1 MSSYK
6 SGNVVIRFWD
16 LALREHARYNKA
28 GVYDEPLSSFF
39 RNVDTSSGN
48 ITEHPLGDGKTKIQ
62 TLKARESVVGGL
74 LKGPLGELF
83 DNRQLI
89 TDVSGSGN
97 NWVVGNRTYGSK
109 YHDQIV
115 DTVRRSAESCDHL
128 QSFFMMHSMGG
139 GTGSGVGTRILE
151 ILRDEYPDVHRFSV
165 VVYPS
170 EKDDVITSPYNCVLA
185 HRELTENADC
195 VLPIENQ
202 ALSDICGKAVAS
214 QSKHTS
220 SSARQCSSITKD
232 KPFDEMNNVVANLLL
247 ALTSASRFEG
257 SLNVDLNEI
266 TMNLVPFPRLHYL
279 VTITKCAYQCYLLPH
294 RLDQSFSDAFSPEYQ
309 LIKANPKH
317 GLYLAC
323 ALLLRGQVNVSD
335 VRRNIERLRSS
346 LRFVHWNQDGW
357 KTGALQSALSAQG
370 TLASFSGGRGSGGRP
385 VHRMWGVSLFSHS
398 AVQFS

>member
-1 MSSYK
+1 MP
-6 SGNVVIRFWD
+6 
-16 LALREHARYNKA
+16 AT
-28 GVYDEPLSSFF
+28 
-39 RNVDTSSGN
+39 TSSGN

-62 TLKARESVVGGL
+62 TLKARAVLVDMEESVVGGL

-170 EKDDVITSPYNCVLA
+170 ERMMSLLLRITGQHCGPYSMSVTELHISVLA

-279 VTITKCAYQCYLLPH
+279 VSSLLPLYSVKDVALPLH

-317 GLYLAC
+317 GPVSMAIKVTNGSK
-323 ALLLRGQVNVSD
+323 LL
-335 VRRNIERLRSS
+335 
-346 LRFVHWNQDGW
+346 
-357 KTGALQSALSAQG
+357 
-370 TLASFSGGRGSGGRP
+370 
-385 VHRMWGVSLFSHS
+385 
-398 AVQFS
+398 